1 MPDILRG
8 GLSVDCVRLGV
19 LLRNV
24 VWNTLPVPLDAA
36 HLPYGVQQ
44 FLCSV
49 HRQRGVNEEVPAH
62 RRRWAMLEECSGGVP
77 FLQVALP
84 LKSFQK
90 IA

>member
-8 GLSVDCVRLGV
+8 GLSVDRVRVGV

-24 VWNTLPVPLDAA
+24 VWIFLPVSLDAA

-49 HRQRGVNEEVPAH
+49 HTQRGVSEEVPAH
-62 RRRWAMLEECSGGVP
+62 RRRWDMLKNAAEEYRFCR
-77 FLQVALP
+77 LHRR
-84 LKSFQK
+84 
-90 IA
+90 

>member
-8 GLSVDCVRLGV
+8 GLSVACVRVGA

-24 VWNTLPVPLDAA
+24 VWNTLLVSLDAA

-49 HRQRGVNEEVPAH
+49 HRQRGVSEEVQHIDSDGICWKNAAEEYRFCRLH
-62 RRRWAMLEECSGGVP
+62 RR
-77 FLQVALP
+77 
-84 LKSFQK
+84 
-90 IA
+90 